1 MCGSERWGAVVA
13 MVEGVEGE
21 RLEVI
26 PMSFDAH
33 CSHFVKGGD
42 DLVAGVIEDPFSGKK
57 QLQGKKACLC

>member
-1 MCGSERWGAVVA
+1 MDELQLCGSERWSAVVA

-42 DLVAGVIEDPFSGKK
+42 DLVAGVIEDPFSGKSNCK
-57 QLQGKKACLC
+57 EK

>member
-1 MCGSERWGAVVA
+1 

-57 QLQGKKACLC
+57 QLQGKITCLC